1 MSKEVVKKYPAGE
14 PWGPM
19 AEYVVVRIPDK
30 MLLASLINKA
40 RGNRTMAQLAD
51 ACNVSASTLSR
62 AVNGKIT
69 KPMSLD
75 LIQRIAENAETKEHE
90 LFERIARAN
99 GYVTKDE
106 YESGINTGVYTIF
119 ETIGDSMDVVNVIE
133 FHEYG
138 RKISNVVM
146 TELLKRG
153 IPVKLLDYQAS
164 QIASK
169 SSFKINYSFQI
180 ETNLGCGNIIWS
192 FFNLEPASL
201 EYGYDIERQNREF
214 IILKERVLN
223 NVASWFVLD
232 TWESEKLDN
241 RLYTLL
247 SHDKNLCLYFQSLFT
262 WQKVNNDF
270 SFVAVDIDKEC
281 VNFEAYME
289 RKDGQEHE
297 LIFDR
302 PVIDSENYSE
312 TWPKHK
318 NQGGK

>member
-75 LIQRIAENAETKEHE
+75 LIQRIAENAEAKNAA
-90 LFERIARAN
+90 LFERLARAN
-99 GYVTKDE
+99 GYATKDE
-106 YESGINTGVYTIF
+106 YEGIGEYFTIDDD
-119 ETIGDSMDVVNVIE
+119 ENDDKKSSHKNILGQGIKM
-133 FHEYG
+133 
-138 RKISNVVM
+138 RNVVM

-153 IPVKLLDYQAS
+153 IPVKLLTNNAAKIDS
-164 QIASK
+164 EFSIG
-169 SSFKINYSFQI
+169 INYAFSLEI
-180 ETNLGCGNIIWS
+180 DLGSGSIIWS
-192 FFNLEPASL
+192 FFLH
-201 EYGYDIERQNREF
+201 DIKFGDHEF
-214 IILKERVLN
+214 DIYEAGVGFTFLKGEMLRN
-223 NVASWFVLD
+223 IGQWFLID
-232 TWESEKLDN
+232 SWESEKLKD
-241 RLYTLL
+241 RLHTILVL
-247 SHDKNLCLYFQSLFT
+247 DDRNLCESLT
-262 WQKVNNDF
+262 EILTNKKVNNDF
-270 SFVAVDIDKEC
+270 SFVSVDIDEEC